1 MTNDG
6 LLTLWLFGT
15 IEENVLS
22 MVFEEIGS
30 IFDVWTP
37 LEQQLLPIIIGNEGN
52 LKNMLIGVKKS
63 SHSIK

>member
-30 IFDVWTP
+30 I
-37 LEQQLLPIIIGNEGN
+37 
-52 LKNMLIGVKKS
+52 
-63 SHSIK
+63 